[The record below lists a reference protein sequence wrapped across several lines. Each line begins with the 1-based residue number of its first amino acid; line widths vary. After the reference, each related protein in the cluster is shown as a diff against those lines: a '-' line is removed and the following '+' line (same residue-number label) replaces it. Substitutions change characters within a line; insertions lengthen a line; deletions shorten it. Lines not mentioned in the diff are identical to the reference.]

1 MYLSNKSVTFLVHA
15 FEDTQSCVPLCSVP
29 KHFAGPAVVDQL
41 LKELTGKV
49 QALEAKYKEKIQ
61 KLKVCVGRQT
71 QRRNLKKKSCTGSCY
86 WFIY

>member
-1 MYLSNKSVTFLVHA
+1 MRVTFLVYA
-15 FEDTQSCVPLCSVP
+15 FEDNQSCAPFCKSVTI
-29 KHFAGPAVVDQL
+29 HFAGPAVVDQL

-71 QRRNLKKKSCTGSCY
+71 QRRNLKSCTGSCY